1 MVKRNLYHQI
11 VDTAMEIANDT
22 SWEAVRL
29 HDVADRL
36 SVDLEQVHAHFREK
50 EDIVD
55 AWFDRADRQ
64 MLETVADSGLI
75 QLETADRLTKIMMNW
90 FDALAPYRHVT
101 RQMIFGKLEFG
112 HLHYQVL
119 GAMRVSRTV
128 QWMREAAQRD
138 APLPWRAIE
147 ETALTTFYLAT
158 FLYWMFDSSANS
170 ERTRRLLSCRLE
182 RAARIARCFPYPD
195 GPASQTASPPPPS
208 T

>member
-1 MVKRNLYHQI
+1 MVNRNLYNQI

-22 SWEAVRL
+22 SWEALRL
-29 HDVADRL
+29 HDVANRL
-36 SVDLEQVHAHFREK
+36 SVNLDQVHAHFREK

-64 MLETVADSGLI
+64 MLETVANSDLI
-75 QLETADRLTKIMMNW
+75 QLETSDRLTKLMMSW
-90 FDALAPYRHVT
+90 FDALAPYRYVT

-128 QWMREAAQRD
+128 QWMREAAQCD

-147 ETALTTFYLAT
+147 ETALTTCYLAT
-158 FLYWMFDSSANS
+158 FLYWMFDSSAHS
-170 ERTRRLLSCRLE
+170 ERTRRLLSSRLK
-182 RAARIARCFPYPD
+182 RATRIARCFPYPEV
-195 GPASQTASPPPPS
+195 PASRTASPPPPS
-208 T
+208 M

>member
-1 MVKRNLYHQI
+1 MVNRNLYNQV
-11 VDTAMEIANDT
+11 VDTAMEIADDT

-36 SVDLEQVHAHFREK
+36 SVNLEQVRAHFREK
-50 EDIVD
+50 EDIVE

-64 MLETVADSGLI
+64 MLETVADSDLI
-75 QLETADRLTKIMMNW
+75 QQETADRLTKIMMSW

-101 RQMIFGKLEFG
+101 RQMIFGKWEFG

-147 ETALTTFYLAT
+147 ETALTTFYLTT
-158 FLYWMFDSSANS
+158 FLYWMFDSSSNS
-170 ERTRRLLSCRLE
+170 ERTRRILSRRLE

-195 GPASQTASPPPPS
+195 GHASQTASPPPPS